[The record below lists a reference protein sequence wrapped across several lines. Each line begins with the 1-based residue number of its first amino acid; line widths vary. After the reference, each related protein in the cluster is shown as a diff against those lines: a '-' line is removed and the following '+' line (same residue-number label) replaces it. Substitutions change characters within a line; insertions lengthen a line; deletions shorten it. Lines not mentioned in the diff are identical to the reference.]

1 MCQFYDRHIVSPTS
15 LLMCYNCVTPK
26 EKTSMNQ
33 VEVEVAIENALSNL
47 YNLNE
52 MIYDYWV
59 SELYDT
65 EEQRIDEKWNEEVL
79 STMELDVMQQSNL

>member
-1 MCQFYDRHIVSPTS
+1 TH
-15 LLMCYNCVTPK
+15 K
-26 EKTSMNQ
+26 EEISMNQ
-33 VEVEVAIENALSNL
+33 VEIEVAIENALNNL

-52 MIYDYWV
+52 MIFDYWV

>member
-1 MCQFYDRHIVSPTS
+1 
-15 LLMCYNCVTPK
+15 
-26 EKTSMNQ
+26 MNR

>member
-1 MCQFYDRHIVSPTS
+1 
-15 LLMCYNCVTPK
+15 
-26 EKTSMNQ
+26 MNQ
-33 VEVEVAIENALSNL
+33 VEVEVAIENALNNL

-52 MIYDYWV
+52 MIFDYWV